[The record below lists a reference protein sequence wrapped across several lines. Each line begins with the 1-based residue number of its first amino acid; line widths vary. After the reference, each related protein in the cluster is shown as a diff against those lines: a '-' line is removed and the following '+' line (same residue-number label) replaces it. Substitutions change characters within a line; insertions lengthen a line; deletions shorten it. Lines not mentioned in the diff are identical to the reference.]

1 VFTQTQSLPGKLVFA
16 SIGRRGNNSS
26 LAAFSGSVRQRG
38 KLGVEVMDKNK
49 IALVAVLCAVVFLL
63 GCRREESYEPLKLGG
78 PGMQRPAR

>member
-1 VFTQTQSLPGKLVFA
+1 
-16 SIGRRGNNSS
+16 
-26 LAAFSGSVRQRG
+26 
-38 KLGVEVMDKNK
+38 MDKNK